1 MDVKHLR
8 LAIIGNKDVK
18 YKLHNEDSLKDLI
31 PSIDDFELFDKLNI
45 LKFLLK
51 FDSVS
56 NDLNDKILA
65 LIINIVDRWMSEYLG
80 AGTDQDFGM
89 GADNNEDSRKLI
101 SLSIEILELLK
112 TKSSSTLNDLL
123 ILLLLEEDEL
133 LLKLLETNVEISDIT
148 VKLMIKRLK
157 FEIQRHNYK
166 LIYRL
171 IVKLND
177 NITEEM
183 ISRLGI
189 TFEQPYIKIL
199 NHIIENNANEGNN
212 LFNLNILNF
221 YQIFNIQINLNKL
234 IELINFNSK
243 SINSFKIINSKILN
257 DESIINDLKKIKI
270 DVFILK
276 YLSTFDNDFNLNH
289 FLSINFKDFLLLVS
303 LLTSNDEE
311 FRLIFINQKSFNFK
325 KLVLFFLNT
334 YKSILKG
341 FVKVLCQTSVNSNI
355 QNNLLALIDDEIF
368 TNCFYLIR
376 SLSRSIEL
384 LRTFFIECDLVDNLI
399 EILQLLELIKFKDTN
414 KIVIMNI
421 IANLILDFSSFRYNL
436 TNNELFFKVILK
448 IFDNN
453 DNNEIKLSILIIIKN
468 LLYNENEDNKINL
481 INEYFSM
488 DLFLK
493 FLDYNTIEDDHKV
506 KLKQKS
512 ICFDIL
518 RNLSSNSNHFNNYL
532 PKIIS
537 KELNMS
543 WDNFLISNIENVQL
557 FGETSFENKEKLI
570 LNDDYVNVL
579 LSINYIENHLFLSN
593 GNNHLNV
600 KILKMW
606 LDFLKVKST
615 SVNNYS
621 IKLSIIW
628 ILINLTWKNS
638 FLIKLFDTIENLDN
652 MNFIPPPTEGYV
664 NDDNYNQVKI
674 VMLLKELGF
683 IDVLKQLVNNEVDD
697 LVEKIKTILFHFENI
712 LNHHES
718 DKGEN
723 EPQPIQPASD
733 SDYNTSDDD
742 YWVR

>member
-8 LAIIGNKDVK
+8 LSIIGNKDVK
-18 YKLHNEDSLKDLI
+18 YKLHNEESLNGLI
-31 PSIDDFELFDKLNI
+31 PSIDDVELFDKLNI

-51 FDSVS
+51 FESVS
-56 NDLNDKILA
+56 SDLNDKILT
-65 LIINIVDRWMSEYLG
+65 LIVEIVDKWMAEYLG
-80 AGTDQDFGM
+80 AGTEDFKFTTYEGN
-89 GADNNEDSRKLI
+89 GDYRKLI

-112 TKSSSTLNDLL
+112 TRSSSTLNDLL
-123 ILLLLEEDEL
+123 VLLLLEEDEL
-133 LLKLLETNVEISDIT
+133 LLKLLEANIEISDIT

-157 FEIQRHNYK
+157 FEIQRQNYK

-177 NITEEM
+177 NINEDM
-183 ISRLGI
+183 ITRLGI
-189 TFEQPYIKIL
+189 TFEQPYIIAL
-199 NHIIENNANEGNN
+199 NSIIENNANEGNN
-212 LFNLNILNF
+212 IFNLNILNF

-243 SINSFKIINSKILN
+243 SINSFKIISSKILN
-257 DESIINDLKKIKI
+257 DESIITDLKKIKI

-276 YLSTFDNDFNLNH
+276 YLSTFNSEFNLNH
-289 FLSINFKDFLLLVS
+289 FLTINFKDFLLLVS

-311 FRLIFINQKSFNFK
+311 FRLIFINQKGFNFK
-325 KLVLFFLNT
+325 KLVSFFLNT

-341 FVKVLCQTSVNSNI
+341 FVKMLCQSPKDVQKVI
-355 QNNLLALIDDEIF
+355 GLIGDEIF

-384 LRTFFIECDLVDNLI
+384 LRTFFIECDLIDNLI

-414 KIVIMNI
+414 KIIIMNI

-436 TNNELFFKVILK
+436 INNELFFKVIMK
-448 IFDNN
+448 IFNQN
-453 DNNEIKLSILIIIKN
+453 HNNEIKLSILIIIKN

-481 INEYFSM
+481 INEYFHM
-488 DLFLK
+488 DLFLP
-493 FLDYNTIEDDHKV
+493 FLNYNTIEDDHQI

-532 PKIIS
+532 PKIVS

-543 WDNFLISNIENVQL
+543 WDNFLISNIENVEL
-557 FGETSFENKEKLI
+557 FGESSFGDKEKLI
-570 LNDDYVNVL
+570 SNDDYVNLV

-600 KILKMW
+600 KILKIW
-606 LDFLKVKST
+606 LEFLKVKST

-638 FLIKLFDTIENLDN
+638 FSIKLFDTIENLDN
-652 MNFIPPPTEGYV
+652 MNFIPPANTEGHV

-718 DKGEN
+718 DKGET